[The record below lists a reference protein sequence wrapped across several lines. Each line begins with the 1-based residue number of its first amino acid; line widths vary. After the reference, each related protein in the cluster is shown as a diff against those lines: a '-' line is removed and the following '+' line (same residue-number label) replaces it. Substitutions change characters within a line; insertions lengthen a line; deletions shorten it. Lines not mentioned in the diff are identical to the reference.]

1 MRAALR
7 SSGLRPSCGV
17 MLYLEGDLGVG
28 DCHRKGLVKSSFLE
42 GFLNSAFGGDGD
54 VAGEPSFTFS
64 GRGRPMMFAIKDRRS
79 GDLLMLSSSCPDSAS
94 VAVSVAG
101 PVSAAS

>member
-54 VAGEPSFTFS
+54 VGGEPSFTSS

-79 GDLLMLSSSCPDSAS
+79 GDLLRLSSSCPDSAS